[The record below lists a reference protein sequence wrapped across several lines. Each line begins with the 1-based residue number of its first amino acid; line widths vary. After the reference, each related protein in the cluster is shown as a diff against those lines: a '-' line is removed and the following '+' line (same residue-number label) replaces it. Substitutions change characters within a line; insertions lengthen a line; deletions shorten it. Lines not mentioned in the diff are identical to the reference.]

1 MTKDFVT
8 RLLSEPQKR
17 FAKIGEIDSEKRTIE
32 LAFSSDAEI
41 ERFPGVVEVLDHR
54 AEAVELD
61 RLNDGGAFL
70 FNHDWDEVIGVVEN
84 ARIDSDGKGRATVR
98 FGSSADAEEKWR
110 DVQDGI
116 LRHISV
122 GYRIKEVK
130 LTEQR
135 EDADVYTVQRWE
147 PYEISLVSVPADH
160 SVGIGRSQSTIQQP
174 PTESTTMFKRT
185 SLLMQAPNEG
195 GGSAAPAAPVAPNID
210 LVAER
215 NAARTDEQNRVR
227 TIIEAGKKY
236 NMGDLAQEAVVT
248 GKSVDEARQLFLEE
262 LNKRNAAIQDASRPV
277 GLSEKEARSFS
288 FLKLVRALS
297 AEPSDKATR
306 EAARFELEACAA
318 AADQITHRSP
328 KGTMIPVDVLRI
340 PMGERSSNTVSV
352 KTGTGYISG
361 GANMV
366 DNTLLTSS
374 FVDLLRN
381 RTVIMQLGTPLA
393 GLVGNVDI
401 PTQTQGASGYWI
413 GEDADATKDDIDFG
427 IIQLRPKTVANYG
440 EITRRMLMQSSMDVE
455 ALFRADLARG
465 LAIAMDSAGFYGD
478 GTGNAPIGIKSTAN
492 INGVNFA
499 GVQPT
504 YAELVEME
512 TAIDQDNALAGAL
525 AYVGNTSLRGHAKTT
540 LKFSG
545 IDGTLW
551 EPGNTLNGY
560 RTEITNQVTSGDVFF
575 GNFADLL
582 IGMWGGL
589 EITVDPYTHSTKG
602 RLRIVAMQD
611 VDFLVRR
618 PASFCFGKKPA
629 TP

>member
-1 MTKDFVT
+1 MSNDFLT
-8 RLLSEPQKR
+8 QFLSGSHTR
-17 FAKIGEIDSEKRTIE
+17 FASVASIDKETRTIE

-41 ERFPGVVEVLDHR
+41 ERWSGIIEVLDHSR
-54 AEAVELD
+54 EAVELD

-70 FNHDWDEVIGVVEN
+70 FNHDRDQVIGVVED
-84 ARIDSDGKGRATVR
+84 ARIDSDGKGRARVR
-98 FGSSADAEEKWR
+98 FGSSAFAEEKWR

-130 LTEQR
+130 LAEER
-135 EDADVYTVQRWE
+135 EDADVYRVSKWE
-147 PYEISLVSVPADH
+147 PYEVSLVTVPADT
-160 SVGIGRSQSTIQQP
+160 SVGIGRSQSNHQPSQIKNMSQQTP
-174 PTESTTMFKRT
+174 EASVP
-185 SLLMQAPNEG
+185 Q
-195 GGSAAPAAPVAPNID
+195 ID

-215 NAARTDEQNRVR
+215 NAARNDEQNRVR
-227 TIIEAGKKY
+227 TILEAGKKY
-236 NMGDLAQEAVVT
+236 GMADLAQEAVVA
-248 GKSVDEARQLFLEE
+248 GKSIDEARGLMLDE
-262 LNKRNAAIQDASRPV
+262 LNKRNSAIQDASRPV
-277 GLSEKEARSFS
+277 GLSDKEARNFS
-288 FLKLVRALS
+288 FLKLVRALA
-297 AEPSDKATR
+297 AEPTDKATR

-328 KGTMIPVDVLRI
+328 KGTMIPVDVLRAS
-340 PMGERSSNTVSV
+340 MAERSTNTVSV
-352 KTGTGYISG
+352 KTGTGYITG

-366 DNTLLTSS
+366 DTTLLASS

-381 RTVIMQLGTPLA
+381 RTVLMNLGTPLS

-401 PTQTQGASGYWI
+401 PTQTSGSSGYWI

-427 IIQLRPKTVANYG
+427 IIQLRPRTVANYG
-440 EITRRMLMQSSMDVE
+440 EITRRMLMQPSMDVE

-465 LAIAMDSAGFYGD
+465 LALAIDAAGFYGD
-478 GTGNAPIGIKSTAN
+478 GTGNTPIGIKSTSG
-492 INGVNFA
+492 INTQNFA
-499 GVQPT
+499 AIQPT
-504 YAELVEME
+504 FSELVGME
-512 TAIDQDNALAGAL
+512 TSIDQDNALAGSL
-525 AYVGNTSLRGHAKTT
+525 AYIGNTTLRGHAKTT

-582 IGMWGGL
+582 VGMWGGL

-618 PASFCFGKKPA
+618 AASFCFGKKPA
-629 TP
+629 

>member
-8 RLLSEPQKR
+8 RLLSEPQNR
-17 FAKIGEIDSEKRTIE
+17 FAKIGDIDSEKRSIE

-41 ERFPGVVEVLDHR
+41 ERFPGMVEVLDHR
-54 AEAVELD
+54 AEAVDLE

-98 FGSSADAEEKWR
+98 FGSSAAAEEKWR

-135 EDADVYTVQRWE
+135 DDADVYTVQRWE
-147 PYEISLVSVPADH
+147 PYEISLVSVPADR
-160 SVGIGRSQSTIQQP
+160 SVGIGRSQSTTQQP
-174 PTESTTMFKRT
+174 TPEIQNMSQQATEPTPS
-185 SLLMQAPNEG
+185 
-195 GGSAAPAAPVAPNID
+195 APAAPNFDVI
-210 LVAER
+210 AER
-215 NAARTDEQNRVR
+215 NAARSDEQNRVR

-340 PMGERSSNTVSV
+340 PMAERSTNTVSV
-352 KTGTGYISG
+352 KTGSGYISG

-366 DNTLLTSS
+366 DNTLLVSS

-381 RTVIMQLGTPLA
+381 RTVIMQLGTSLA

-504 YAELVEME
+504 YADLVAME
-512 TAIDQDNALAGAL
+512 SAIDQDNALAGAL

-545 IDGTLW
+545 IDGPLW
-551 EPGNTLNGY
+551 EAGNTLNGY

>member
-1 MTKDFVT
+1 MNKDFLT
-8 RLLSEPQKR
+8 RLLSESQTR
-17 FAKIGEIDSEKRTIE
+17 FAKVGKIDKENRTIE

-41 ERFPGVVEVLDHR
+41 ERWPGMVEVLDHR
-54 AEAVELD
+54 SESVELD

-70 FNHDWDEVIGVVEN
+70 FNHDWDQVIGVVEN
-84 ARIDSDGKGRATVR
+84 ARVDSDGKGRATVR
-98 FGSSADAEEKWR
+98 FGSSAAAEEKWR

-135 EDADVYTVQRWE
+135 EDLDVFTVQRWE
-147 PYEISLVSVPADH
+147 PYEISLVTVPADH
-160 SVGIGRSQSTIQQP
+160 SVGIGRSQSNNQQP
-174 PTESTTMFKRT
+174 LEEIKTMSQTVTE
-185 SLLMQAPNEG
+185 
-195 GGSAAPAAPVAPNID
+195 AAPAAPQID
-210 LVAER
+210 VVAER
-215 NAARTDEQNRVR
+215 NAARNDEQNRVR
-227 TIIEAGKKY
+227 TILEAGKKY
-236 NMGDLAQEAVVT
+236 GMGELAQDAIVT
-248 GKSVDEARQLFLEE
+248 GKSVDEARQLFLDE

-277 GLSEKEARSFS
+277 GLSDKEARSFS
-288 FLKLVRALS
+288 FMKLVRALS
-297 AEPSDKATR
+297 AEPSDKSAR

-328 KGTMIPVDVLRI
+328 KGTMIPVDVLRT
-340 PMGERSSNTVSV
+340 PLAERSSNTVSV
-352 KTGTGYISG
+352 KTGSGYISG
-361 GANMV
+361 GANTV
-366 DNTLLTSS
+366 DTTLLVSS

-465 LAIAMDSAGFYGD
+465 LALAMDSAGFYGD
-478 GTGNAPIGIKSTAN
+478 GTSNTPIGIKETAG

-504 YAELVEME
+504 YAELVAME
-512 TAIDQDNALAGAL
+512 TAIDQDNALAGSL

-545 IDGTLW
+545 VDGTLW
-551 EPGNTLNGY
+551 EAGNTLNGY

-629 TP
+629 A

>member
-8 RLLSEPQKR
+8 RLLSEPQNR

-41 ERFPGVVEVLDHR
+41 ERFPGMVEVLDHR

-70 FNHDWDEVIGVVEN
+70 FNHDWDKVIGVVEN

-98 FGSSADAEEKWR
+98 FGSSAAAEEKWR

-135 EDADVYTVQRWE
+135 EETDVYTVQRWE
-147 PYEISLVSVPADH
+147 PHEVSLVSVPADR
-160 SVGIGRSQSTIQQP
+160 SVGIGRSQSTQQP
-174 PTESTTMFKRT
+174 TPEIQIMSQQTTEPTPS
-185 SLLMQAPNEG
+185 
-195 GGSAAPAAPVAPNID
+195 APAAPNFDVI
-210 LVAER
+210 AER
-215 NAARTDEQNRVR
+215 NAARSDEQNRVR

-306 EAARFELEACAA
+306 EAARFEIEACAA

-340 PMGERSSNTVSV
+340 PMAERSSNTVSV
-352 KTGTGYISG
+352 KTGSGYISG

-381 RTVIMQLGTPLA
+381 RTVIMQLGTSLA

-478 GTGNAPIGIKSTAN
+478 GTGNTPIGIKSTAN
-492 INGVNFA
+492 VNGVNFT

-525 AYVGNTSLRGHAKTT
+525 AYVVNTSLRGHAKTT

-551 EPGNTLNGY
+551 EAGNTLNGY
-560 RTEITNQVTSGDVFF
+560 RTEVTNQVTSGDVFF

-602 RLRIVAMQD
+602 RLRIIAMQD

-618 PASFCFGKKPA
+618 AASFCFGKRPA

>member
-1 MTKDFVT
+1 MSNDFLT
-8 RLLSEPQKR
+8 QFLSGSHTR
-17 FAKIGEIDSEKRTIE
+17 FASVASVNKEYRTID

-41 ERFPGVVEVLDHR
+41 ERWGGIIEVLDHSR
-54 AEAVELD
+54 EAVELE

-70 FNHDWDEVIGVVEN
+70 FNHDRDQVIGVVED
-84 ARIDSDGKGRATVR
+84 ARVDSDGKGRARVR
-98 FGSSADAEEKWR
+98 FGSSAFAEEKWR

-130 LTEQR
+130 LAEER
-135 EDADVYTVQRWE
+135 EEADVYRVSKWE
-147 PYEISLVSVPADH
+147 PYEVSLVTVPADT
-160 SVGIGRSQSTIQQP
+160 SVGIGRSQINHQPSKIKNMSQQTP
-174 PTESTTMFKRT
+174 EAS
-185 SLLMQAPNEG
+185 APQ
-195 GGSAAPAAPVAPNID
+195 ID

-215 NAARTDEQNRVR
+215 NAARNDEQNRVR
-227 TIIEAGKKY
+227 TILEAGKKFG
-236 NMGDLAQEAVVT
+236 MADLAQEAVVT
-248 GKSVDEARQLFLEE
+248 GKSIDEARCLMLDE

-277 GLSEKEARSFS
+277 GLSDKEARSFS
-288 FLKLVRALS
+288 FLKLVRALA
-297 AEPSDKATR
+297 AEPTDKATR

-328 KGTMIPVDVLRI
+328 KGTMIPVDVLRA
-340 PMGERSSNTVSV
+340 PMAERSSNTVSV
-352 KTGTGYISG
+352 KTGTGYITG
-361 GANMV
+361 GANVV
-366 DNTLLTSS
+366 DTTLLVSS

-381 RTVIMQLGTPLA
+381 RTVLMNLGTPLS

-401 PTQTQGASGYWI
+401 PTQSSGSSGYWI
-413 GEDADATKDDIDFG
+413 GEDTDATKDDIDFG

-465 LAIAMDSAGFYGD
+465 LALAIDSAGFYGD
-478 GTGNAPIGIKSTAN
+478 GTGNTPIGIKSTIG
-492 INGVNFA
+492 INTQDFA
-499 GVQPT
+499 AIQPT
-504 YAELVEME
+504 FTELVGME
-512 TAIDQDNALAGAL
+512 TSIDQDNALAGSL
-525 AYVGNTSLRGHAKTT
+525 AYVGNTTLRGHAKTT

-582 IGMWGGL
+582 VGMWGGL

-618 PASFCFGKKPA
+618 AASFCFGKKHP
-629 TP
+629 

>member
-1 MTKDFVT
+1 MSKDFLS
-8 RLLSEPQKR
+8 RFLSESQTR
-17 FAKIGEIDSEKRTIE
+17 FAKVGEIDNEKRTID
-32 LAFSSDAEI
+32 LAFSSDAEL
-41 ERFPGVVEVLDHR
+41 ERWPGVVEVLDHR
-54 AEAVELD
+54 AEAVELG

-70 FNHDWDEVIGVVEN
+70 FNHDWDQVIGVVEN
-84 ARIDSDGKGRATVR
+84 ARIDSDGRGRATVR
-98 FGSSADAEEKWR
+98 FGSSTAAEEKWR

-130 LTEQR
+130 LTEER
-135 EDADVYTVQRWE
+135 EDLDVYTVQRWE
-147 PYEISLVSVPADH
+147 PYEISLVTVPADH
-160 SVGIGRSQSTIQQP
+160 SVGIGRSQSTTTQQP
-174 PTESTTMFKRT
+174 ENQMKSRKGLF
-185 SLLMQAPNEG
+185 MQAPNEG
-195 GGSAAPAAPVAPNID
+195 GGSAAPAAPAAPTID
-210 LVAER
+210 VVAER
-215 NAARTDEQNRVR
+215 NAARNDEQNRVR
-227 TIIEAGKKY
+227 TILEAGKKY
-236 NMGDLAQEAVVT
+236 GMGDLAQEAIVA

-262 LNKRNAAIQDASRPV
+262 LNKRNTAIQDASRPV
-277 GLSEKEARSFS
+277 GLSDKEARNFS

-328 KGTMIPVDVLRI
+328 KGTMIPVDVLRT
-340 PMGERSSNTVSV
+340 PLAERSTNTVSV
-352 KTGTGYISG
+352 KTGSGYISG
-361 GANMV
+361 GANVV
-366 DNTLLTSS
+366 DTTLLVSS

-413 GEDADATKDDIDFG
+413 GEDADANKDDIDFG

-465 LAIAMDSAGFYGD
+465 LALAMDSAGFYGD
-478 GTGNAPIGIKSTAN
+478 GTSNTPIGIKSTLG
-492 INGVNFA
+492 INSANFA
-499 GVQPT
+499 AVQPT
-504 YAELVEME
+504 YADLVAME
-512 TAIDQDNALAGAL
+512 AAIDQDNALAGAL
-525 AYVGNTSLRGHAKTT
+525 AYVGNTSLRSHAKTT
-540 LKFSG
+540 LKFAG

-618 PASFCFGKKPA
+618 AASFCFGKKPA